1 VVRPSTLDLEELW
14 NDSLDVVMRTVSSPA
29 QRQWLA
35 ATQPV
40 GFSDDTVILAT
51 PHSFAREWLDTRCG
65 DRIREAFSAAAGRPL
80 TVVITVQPRPE
91 PVGDLPTGASTPA
104 PDLQRPRDTDD
115 GTSDTGASAP
125 TVGRGPALL
134 AACPPLDAWQPTP
147 RPPDTHPAADDHQR
161 SNLGEGLRPTTPD
174 EVPTT
179 VARDHRGY
187 GEPPGGASQPLQAPG
202 RPAGPTVSLP
212 ERAPRTDE
220 VEPDTQLNPKY
231 SFDDFVI
238 GSSNRF
244 AHAAAN
250 AVAEA
255 PAKSYNPLFIYGG
268 AGLGKTHLLHA
279 IGHYVR
285 NLYPRLRV
293 RYITTEQFTN
303 EFINAIR
310 DDRITTFQRTYR
322 QADVLLIDDIQ
333 FLEQKERTQE
343 EFFHTFNALHNAEK
357 QIVISSDRPPK
368 QIAQLEDRLRSRFE
382 WGLMTDVQPPDLET
396 RIAILR
402 KKAETDRLGV
412 APEVLEL
419 IASKVQSNIRE
430 LEGALIRVSAF
441 ASLQRSSADSADG
454 RDGAQG
460 PLPRRSRA
468 GGLRP
473 AHHGRGRR
481 LLLAHRRGPV
491 LALAQPPAGDRPP
504 DRDVPHARADRPVPA
519 PHRQGVR
526 WPRPHHRDARQAEDR
541 PPDAGAPHH
550 LRPGPGAHQP
560 HQDPGA
566 ARVNDRVPQVVSPRV
581 HPQYPQATVDIRWTG
596 LCGASGRAVDSR
608 PTDPVDERSHAVDNG
623 ASAASVPPVDGR
635 WTIGGHRRRPGG
647 STTVCS
653 RRWGRPRATPQD
665 LHRTAPVLTCGGTGW
680 STASTPLL
688 R

>member
-1 VVRPSTLDLEELW
+1 VSRPSTLDLEALW
-14 NDSLDVVMRTVSSPA
+14 NDSLDAVIRTVSSPA

-35 ATQPV
+35 ATRPV

-65 DRIREAFSAAAGRPL
+65 DRIREALTSAAGRPL

-91 PVGDLPTGASTPA
+91 PLGDLTDHGAPSHLTDGGQVETDHGASVTSSTGASVPPASPAEPHTSPATRPTDEPHTPTGHDGYAGQGGYHRAPA
-104 PDLQRPRDTDD
+104 PAANDRYADADSYLPHDRSLD
-115 GTSDTGASAP
+115 G
-125 TVGRGPALL
+125 
-134 AACPPLDAWQPTP
+134 AAGSPL
-147 RPPDTHPAADDHQR
+147 R
-161 SNLGEGLRPTTPD
+161 
-174 EVPTT
+174 
-179 VARDHRGY
+179 
-187 GEPPGGASQPLQAPG
+187 APG

-212 ERAPRTDE
+212 SRPQRPDE

-412 APEVLEL
+412 SPEVLEL

-441 ASLQRSSADSADG
+441 ASLQRSSADSAMAEMVLKDLFPDDREQEVSVQLIMDEVADYFSLTVEDLCSPSRSRQLVTARQIAMYLARELTDLSLPRIGKAFGG
-454 RDGAQG
+454 RDHTTVMHAKQKIAGLMQE
-460 PLPRRSRA
+460 RRTIYDQVQELTNRIKT
-468 GGLRP
+468 R
-473 AHHGRGRR
+473 
-481 LLLAHRRGPV
+481 
-491 LALAQPPAGDRPP
+491 
-504 DRDVPHARADRPVPA
+504 
-519 PHRQGVR
+519 
-526 WPRPHHRDARQAEDR
+526 ARQA
-541 PPDAGAPHH
+541 
-550 LRPGPGAHQP
+550 
-560 HQDPGA
+560 
-566 ARVNDRVPQVVSPRV
+566 
-581 HPQYPQATVDIRWTG
+581 
-596 LCGASGRAVDSR
+596 
-608 PTDPVDERSHAVDNG
+608 
-623 ASAASVPPVDGR
+623 
-635 WTIGGHRRRPGG
+635 
-647 STTVCS
+647 
-653 RRWGRPRATPQD
+653 
-665 LHRTAPVLTCGGTGW
+665 
-680 STASTPLL
+680 
-688 R
+688 

>member
-1 VVRPSTLDLEELW
+1 VARPSTLDLEELW

-65 DRIREAFSAAAGRPL
+65 DRIRDAFSAAAGRPL

-91 PVGDLPTGASTPA
+91 PVGDLPTGASVPGPPIERPSDDA
-104 PDLQRPRDTDD
+104 P
-115 GTSDTGASAP
+115 SDTGASMP
-125 TVGRGPALL
+125 TASSH
-134 AACPPLDAWQPTP
+134 PPPDYSPTP
-147 RPPDTHPAADDHQR
+147 HPTAQDRAAPSAAD
-161 SNLGEGLRPTTPD
+161 GLHPTSSD
-174 EVPTT
+174 GLHVGSSHDRYGDPTS
-179 VARDHRGY
+179 G
-187 GEPPGGASQPLQAPG
+187 SQPLQAPG

-212 ERAPRTDE
+212 ERQHRTDE

-412 APEVLEL
+412 SPEVLEL

-441 ASLQRSSADSADG
+441 ASLQRSSADSAMAEMVLKDLFPDDREQEVSVQLIMDEVADYFSLTVEDLCSPSRSRQLVTARQIAMYLTRELTDLSLPRIGKAFGG
-454 RDGAQG
+454 RD
-460 PLPRRSRA
+460 
-468 GGLRP
+468 
-473 AHHGRGRR
+473 H
-481 LLLAHRRGPV
+481 
-491 LALAQPPAGDRPP
+491 
-504 DRDVPHARADRPVPA
+504 
-519 PHRQGVR
+519 
-526 WPRPHHRDARQAEDR
+526 
-541 PPDAGAPHH
+541 
-550 LRPGPGAHQP
+550 
-560 HQDPGA
+560 
-566 ARVNDRVPQVVSPRV
+566 
-581 HPQYPQATVDIRWTG
+581 
-596 LCGASGRAVDSR
+596 
-608 PTDPVDERSHAVDNG
+608 
-623 ASAASVPPVDGR
+623 
-635 WTIGGHRRRPGG
+635 
-647 STTVCS
+647 TTVMHAKQKIAGLMQE
-653 RRWGRPRATPQD
+653 RRTIYDQVQELTNRIKTRAR
-665 LHRTAPVLTCGGTGW
+665 HA
-680 STASTPLL
+680 
-688 R
+688 

>member
-1 VVRPSTLDLEELW
+1 VSGPSTLDLEALW

-35 ATQPV
+35 ATRPV

-51 PHSFAREWLDTRCG
+51 PHSFAREWLDSRCG
-65 DRIREAFSAAAGRPL
+65 QRIRDALTHAAGRPL

-91 PVGDLPTGASTPA
+91 PLGELAPSDDGPASLDRLPPPPAPSSTGASQPPPSSRPDEGPSTDRSASERTDADRLA
-104 PDLQRPRDTDD
+104 PDHDGFARTGADPARQPEAYPDRDTYAGRDYAAAND
-115 GTSDTGASAP
+115 HGASVTGP
-125 TVGRGPALL
+125 T
-134 AACPPLDAWQPTP
+134 
-147 RPPDTHPAADDHQR
+147 
-161 SNLGEGLRPTTPD
+161 S
-174 EVPTT
+174 
-179 VARDHRGY
+179 
-187 GEPPGGASQPLQAPG
+187 SQPLQAPG

-212 ERAPRTDE
+212 ARQQRPDE

-382 WGLMTDVQPPDLET
+382 WGLMTDIQPPDLET

-412 APEVLEL
+412 SPEVLEL

-441 ASLQRSSADSADG
+441 ASLQRSSADSAMAEMVLKDLFPDDREQEVSVQLIMDEVADYFSLTVEDLCSPSRSRQLVTARQIAMYLARELTDLSLPRIGKAFGG
-454 RDGAQG
+454 RDHTTVMHAKQKIAGLMQE
-460 PLPRRSRA
+460 RRTIYDQVQELTNRIKT
-468 GGLRP
+468 R
-473 AHHGRGRR
+473 
-481 LLLAHRRGPV
+481 
-491 LALAQPPAGDRPP
+491 
-504 DRDVPHARADRPVPA
+504 
-519 PHRQGVR
+519 
-526 WPRPHHRDARQAEDR
+526 ARQA
-541 PPDAGAPHH
+541 
-550 LRPGPGAHQP
+550 
-560 HQDPGA
+560 
-566 ARVNDRVPQVVSPRV
+566 
-581 HPQYPQATVDIRWTG
+581 
-596 LCGASGRAVDSR
+596 
-608 PTDPVDERSHAVDNG
+608 
-623 ASAASVPPVDGR
+623 
-635 WTIGGHRRRPGG
+635 
-647 STTVCS
+647 
-653 RRWGRPRATPQD
+653 
-665 LHRTAPVLTCGGTGW
+665 
-680 STASTPLL
+680 
-688 R
+688 

>member
-1 VVRPSTLDLEELW
+1 VARSSTLDLEELW

-65 DRIREAFSAAAGRPL
+65 DRIRDAFSAAAGRPL

-91 PVGDLPTGASTPA
+91 PVGDLPTGASVPG
-104 PDLQRPRDTDD
+104 PPLERPTDD
-115 GTSDTGASAP
+115 APSDTGASVPTASSHPAP
-125 TVGRGPALL
+125 
-134 AACPPLDAWQPTP
+134 DYSPTP
-147 RPPDTHPAADDHQR
+147 HPTAPDHGAP
-161 SNLGEGLRPTTPD
+161 S
-174 EVPTT
+174 
-179 VARDHRGY
+179 ARDGVHPPTSDGRHVAASHDRY
-187 GEPPGGASQPLQAPG
+187 GDPTAGSQPLQAPG

-212 ERAPRTDE
+212 ERPHRADE

-412 APEVLEL
+412 SPEVLEL

-441 ASLQRSSADSADG
+441 ASLQRSSADSAMAEMVLKDLFPDDREQEVSVQLIMDEVADYFSLTVEDLCSPSRSRQLVTARQIAMYLTRELTDLSLPRIGKAFGG
-454 RDGAQG
+454 RD
-460 PLPRRSRA
+460 
-468 GGLRP
+468 
-473 AHHGRGRR
+473 H
-481 LLLAHRRGPV
+481 
-491 LALAQPPAGDRPP
+491 
-504 DRDVPHARADRPVPA
+504 
-519 PHRQGVR
+519 
-526 WPRPHHRDARQAEDR
+526 
-541 PPDAGAPHH
+541 
-550 LRPGPGAHQP
+550 
-560 HQDPGA
+560 
-566 ARVNDRVPQVVSPRV
+566 
-581 HPQYPQATVDIRWTG
+581 
-596 LCGASGRAVDSR
+596 
-608 PTDPVDERSHAVDNG
+608 
-623 ASAASVPPVDGR
+623 
-635 WTIGGHRRRPGG
+635 
-647 STTVCS
+647 TTVMHAKQKIAGLMQE
-653 RRWGRPRATPQD
+653 RRTIYDQVQELTNRIKTRAR
-665 LHRTAPVLTCGGTGW
+665 HA
-680 STASTPLL
+680 
-688 R
+688 